1 MTSFSF
7 SGTQS
12 QIKLKVEVN
21 GFSLDQCSNIYRQF
35 SINLSDEHLCAGGEE
50 GKGSCN
56 GDSGDLIEFQI
67 KIRSNNVI

>member
-1 MTSFSF
+1 MTSYSF

-21 GFSLDQCSNIYRQF
+21 GFNLDQCSNVYRNF

-56 GDSGDLIEFQI
+56 GDSGVLIEFEI
-67 KIRSNNVI
+67 NFRSNNVI